1 MEVVAMK
8 ALVKKLAQPGIWLE
22 EVEVPV
28 CAKNQVLINI
38 EKTAICG
45 TDMHIYHWDEWAQL
59 TIPVPM
65 TVGHEFYGKIVEV
78 GEGVSHLKVGQRVS
92 GEGHLVCGQCKFCRT
107 GCAHLCPS
115 TSGIG
120 VNQSGAFGEYLCM
133 PQENVIIIPDDITD
147 EYAAILDPFGN
158 ATHTAL
164 TFDLVGEDVL
174 ITGAGP
180 IGLMAVAIAKFAG
193 ARRVVI
199 TDINAYRLSLAQKM
213 GADACVYLP
222 EQNLFEVMR
231 DLDISYGFGVGLEMS
246 GHPSALTQMINAL
259 QHGGGLA
266 LLGIPPKQTAIDWH
280 QVIFKCLRIQGIYG
294 RKMYSTWYK
303 MLAMLQSGLDLSP
316 IITHE
321 FAIADYKQAFETM
334 SSGQSGKILLDWREI

>member
-1 MEVVAMK
+1 MK
-8 ALVKKLAQPGIWLE
+8 ALIKKFPEKGIWIE
-22 EVEVPV
+22 DVEAPICSENHVII
-28 CAKNQVLINI
+28 KI

-65 TVGHEFYGKIVEV
+65 VVGHEFYGKIIQV
-78 GEGVSHLKVGQRVS
+78 GDGVKGLKIGQRVS
-92 GEGHLVCGQCKFCRT
+92 GEGHIVCGQCQFCRT
-107 GCAHLCPS
+107 GCAHLCPA

-120 VNQSGAFGEYLCM
+120 VNQTGAFAQYLMM
-133 PQENVIIIPDDITD
+133 PAENVIVIPDNISD
-147 EYAAILDPFGN
+147 EFAAILDPFGN

-164 TFDLVGEDVL
+164 TFDLLGQDVL

-199 TDINAYRLSLAQKM
+199 TDINAYRLALAQKM
-213 GADACVYLP
+213 GADACVHLP
-222 EQNLFEVMR
+222 QDNLYDIMKDV
-231 DLDISYGFGVGLEMS
+231 DISDGFSVGLEMS
-246 GHPSALTQMINAL
+246 GHPQALNQMINAL

-266 LLGIPPKQTAIDWH
+266 LLGIPPQQTAIDWH

-321 FAIADYKQAFETM
+321 FKACDYQQAFETM
-334 SSGQSGKILLDWREI
+334 SSGQSGKVLLDWREI

>member
-1 MEVVAMK
+1 MK
-8 ALVKKLAQPGIWLE
+8 ALVKLLPEKGIWLQD
-22 EVEVPV
+22 VEKPIVG
-28 CAKNQVLINI
+28 KNDVLIEV

-65 TVGHEFYGKIVEV
+65 TIGHEFYGRIVALGDEVKNYKI
-78 GEGVSHLKVGQRVS
+78 GQRVS
-92 GEGHLVCGQCKFCRT
+92 GEGHLVCGVCKFCRT
-107 GCAHLCPS
+107 GQAHLCPK
-115 TSGIG
+115 TVGVG
-120 VNQSGAFGEYLCM
+120 VNRMGAFAKYLSI
-133 PQENVIIIPDDITD
+133 PQENVIILPDDIPD
-147 EYAAILDPFGN
+147 EYAAILDPLGN

-164 TFDLVGEDVL
+164 SFDLLGEDVL

-180 IGLMAVAIAKFAG
+180 IGLMAVAIAKIAG

-199 TDINAYRLSLAQKM
+199 TDINAYRLELAKKM
-213 GADACVYLP
+213 GADATVLLP
-222 EQNLFEVMR
+222 KQQLTDVMK
-231 DLDISYGFGVGLEMS
+231 DLGIEHGFGVGLEMS
-246 GHPSALTQMINAL
+246 GHPSALTQIINAL
-259 QHGGGLA
+259 QHGGGMA

-303 MLAMLQSGLDLSP
+303 MMAMLQSGLDLSP

-321 FAIADYKQAFETM
+321 YAVADYQEAFEMM
-334 SSGQSGKILLDWREI
+334 SSGHSGKILLDWRGV

>member
-1 MEVVAMK
+1 MK
-8 ALVKKLAQPGIWLE
+8 ALVKLLPEKGIWLQDVE
-22 EVEVPV
+22 EPTVG
-28 CAKNQVLINI
+28 KNDVLIEI

-45 TDMHIYHWDEWAQL
+45 TDMHIYHWDEWAQS

-65 TVGHEFYGKIVEV
+65 TIGHEFYGRIVAA
-78 GEGVSHLKVGQRVS
+78 GDGLKNMSIGQRVS
-92 GEGHLVCGQCKFCRT
+92 GEGHLVCGVCQFCRT
-107 GCAHLCPS
+107 GQAHLCPQ
-115 TSGIG
+115 TVGVG
-120 VNQSGAFGEYLCM
+120 VNRTGAFAKYLSI
-133 PQENVIIIPDDITD
+133 PQENVIMLPDDISD

-158 ATHTAL
+158 ATHAAL
-164 TFDLVGEDVL
+164 SFDLLGEDVL

-180 IGLMAVAIAKFAG
+180 IGLMAVAIAKHAG

-199 TDINAYRLSLAQKM
+199 TDINSYRLDLAKKM
-213 GADACVYLP
+213 GADAGVLMP
-222 EQNLFEVMR
+222 EQQLTDVMQA
-231 DLDISYGFGVGLEMS
+231 LGIKGGFGVGLEMS
-246 GHPSALTQMINAL
+246 GHPSALTQMIHSL
-259 QHGGGLA
+259 QHGGGIA

-321 FAIADYKQAFETM
+321 FAVADYQTAFETL
-334 SSGQSGKILLDWREI
+334 SSGLSGKVLLDWRKI

>member
-1 MEVVAMK
+1 MK
-8 ALVKKLAQPGIWLE
+8 ALVKLLPEKGIWLE
-22 EVEVPV
+22 DIEKPSYG
-28 CAKNQVLINI
+28 KTDVLIQV

-65 TVGHEFYGKIVEV
+65 TVGHEFYGRIVAFGDEVKNFKI
-78 GEGVSHLKVGQRVS
+78 GQRVS
-92 GEGHLVCGQCKFCRT
+92 GEGHLVCGVCKFCRT
-107 GCAHLCPS
+107 GQAHLCPK
-115 TSGIG
+115 TVGVG
-120 VNQSGAFGEYLCM
+120 VNRTGAFAKYLSI
-133 PQENVIIIPDDITD
+133 PQDNVIILPDDIPD

-164 TFDLVGEDVL
+164 SFDLLGEDVL

-199 TDINAYRLSLAQKM
+199 TDINSYRLELAKKM
-213 GADACVYLP
+213 GADATVLLP
-222 EQNLFEVMR
+222 NQKLPDVMK
-231 DLDISYGFGVGLEMS
+231 DLGIEDGFGVGLEMS
-246 GHPSALTQMINAL
+246 GHPSALSQIIDSL
-259 QHGGGLA
+259 QHGGGVA

-303 MLAMLQSGLDLSP
+303 MMAMLQSGLDLSP

-321 FAIADYKQAFETM
+321 FSVADYQEAFETM
-334 SSGQSGKILLDWREI
+334 SSGHSGKIILDWREV

>member
-1 MEVVAMK
+1 MK
-8 ALVKKLAQPGIWLE
+8 ALVKLLPEKGIWLQD
-22 EVEVPV
+22 VEKPTVG
-28 CAKNQVLINI
+28 KNDVLIEV

-65 TVGHEFYGKIVEV
+65 TIGHEFYGKIVALGDEV
-78 GEGVSHLKVGQRVS
+78 KNYKIGQRVS
-92 GEGHLVCGQCKFCRT
+92 GEGHLVCGICKFCRT
-107 GCAHLCPS
+107 GQAHLCPK
-115 TSGIG
+115 TVGVG
-120 VNQSGAFGEYLCM
+120 VNRMGAFAKYLSI
-133 PQENVIIIPDDITD
+133 PQENVIILPDDIPD

-164 TFDLVGEDVL
+164 SFDLLGEDVL

-180 IGLMAVAIAKFAG
+180 IGLMAVAITKFAG

-199 TDINAYRLSLAQKM
+199 TDVNAYRLELAKKM
-213 GADACVYLP
+213 GADATVLLP
-222 EQNLFEVMR
+222 NQQLNDVMQ
-231 DLDISYGFGVGLEMS
+231 DLGIKDGFGVGLEMS

-259 QHGGGLA
+259 QHGGGIA

-303 MLAMLQSGLDLSP
+303 MMAMLQSGLDLSP

-321 FAIADYKQAFETM
+321 YAVADYQEAFEMM
-334 SSGQSGKILLDWREI
+334 SSGQSGKILLDWRGV